1 MMRVKTFR
9 FSEADLAV
17 LDALSEELGG
27 ASDADTLRAV
37 VADGLKLRMT
47 RCAPG
52 IHPYFLD
59 GLKPEAVADEYLA
72 YIDAVRDQVGVMRP
86 DGTPPAHYFAQVPAG
101 GRWEAEGVA
110 GGWAVL
116 DRKTRFTPNGCERE
130 A

>member
-27 ASDADTLRAV
+27 ASEADTLRAV
-37 VADGLKLRMT
+37 VAEGLRHRMEHGT
-47 RCAPG
+47 PPL
-52 IHPYFLD
+52 HPYFLD

-72 YIDAVRDQVGVMRP
+72 YIDAVRDQVGVMRS
-86 DGTPPAHYFAQVPAG
+86 DGTPPAHYFAQIPAG

-116 DRKTRFTPNGCERE
+116 DKKTRLTPNGYERE